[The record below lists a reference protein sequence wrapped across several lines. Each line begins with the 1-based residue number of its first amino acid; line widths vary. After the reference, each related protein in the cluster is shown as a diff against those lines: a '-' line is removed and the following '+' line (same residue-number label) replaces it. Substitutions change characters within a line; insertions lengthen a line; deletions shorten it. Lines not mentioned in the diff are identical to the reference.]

1 VVVHG
6 LIFDVFFVVVD
17 GSGSFGGGHGGSVV
31 LWLDALCL
39 CAMCNQYDKADAYH
53 SLNADH
59 KHNF

>member
-1 VVVHG
+1 MI
-6 LIFDVFFVVVD
+6 LTFFFLRRAR
-17 GSGSFGGGHGGSVV
+17 SFGGGHGGSVV